1 MADFGMELS
10 GAGIMAIS
18 SLVSGIVTAV
28 AFRIRS
34 GGSIKAIAEV
44 KQDKTVERSDCLLH
58 MEENRRQHDDFYVRI
73 HSLEISRA
81 TEVEMQRHMVKSLED
96 IKTDLKSIIQEQKK

>member
-34 GGSIKAIAEV
+34 GGSTKTISEV
-44 KQDKTVERSDCLLH
+44 SEGRSVEKSDCADFQI
-58 MEENRRQHDDFYVRI
+58 ENRRQHSEFYQKI
-73 HSLEISRA
+73 HNLEVSRA
-81 TEVEMQRHMVKSLED
+81 VDVELMKHVVRSLED
-96 IKTDLKSIIQEQKK
+96 IKTDLKSIMQEQKK